1 MTRQNTSR
9 GPATHQTPLAHTHWL
24 QSIIVSLLLA
34 GCSGGGGDGAS
45 DSDGTPVATST
56 SSSASA
62 SASSQVAG
70 CTGSC
75 ANATTLLSIANVQT
89 VIAQAAAEANAQGM
103 QATIAVVDR
112 VGNVLGVFRMA
123 GASPTATISSARI
136 PLVQGGLE
144 NIAVIPDTLAAI
156 AKAITGAYLS
166 TEGNAFTSRSANQ
179 IIQEHFNPGEFNQPA
194 GPLFGVQ
201 FSQLPCSDFAARFGA
216 AGAGINIAPQRSPLG
231 LSADPGGLPL
241 YMDGTP
247 VGGIGVIADGIYGLD
262 LEIGDID
269 TDIDELIAIAGTV
282 GFQPPVDR
290 RGDRITADGKTFRFT
305 DVDEDDLINDPATA
319 PAFATLAGALQTVA
333 GYTLGPV
340 IAGTAF
346 GQPASGIRADT
357 LDYPGLDA
365 FVLVDDTDT
374 ELFRP
379 TAGTDGLLTANEVQ
393 EILGSGLDIAN
404 RARAQ
409 IRRPAGTPARVS
421 IAVVDTNGAI
431 LGVVRT
437 RDAPMFGTDVAVQK
451 ARTAAFFSNANAAA
465 DLISAPD
472 AIYVDA
478 NGAPSGTTVVIGDYV
493 TAVRTFLAQ
502 PTALADGAFAFS
514 DRAGGNMARPYFP
527 DGIVSAPHGPFSKPF
542 SQWSPFADGL
552 QLDLVYNEI
561 LTHVL
566 FVLGAGPDTAMD
578 CANIAPAPGRTPLAN
593 GIQIFPG
600 SVPIYRDNT
609 LIGGI
614 GVSGDGVDQD
624 DLISFLGLHN
634 AGVSLGTVNNAPEPM
649 RASNIVVPSAGVNLR
664 FVQCPQAPFLDS
676 DEQNVCSGK

>member
-1 MTRQNTSR
+1 MN
-9 GPATHQTPLAHTHWL
+9 
-24 QSIIVSLLLA
+24 LLLRNWILLA
-34 GCSGGGGDGAS
+34 LLTGCSGGGGNGAS
-45 DSDGTPVATST
+45 DSTAPTVAGAEGD
-56 SSSASA
+56 SAESIA
-62 SASSQVAG
+62 TG

-75 ANATTLLSIANVQT
+75 ANATTFLSVADVETI
-89 VIAQAAAEANAQGM
+89 IAQAAAEANAQGAL
-103 QATIAVVDR
+103 ATIAVVDR
-112 VGNVLGVFRMA
+112 VGNVLGVFRMT
-123 GASPTATISSARI
+123 GASREVTISSRRT

-144 NIAVIPDTLAAI
+144 NVDVIPDTLAAI
-156 AKAITGAYLS
+156 AKAVTGAYLS
-166 TEGNAFTSRSANQ
+166 TEGNAFTSRTANQ
-179 IIQEHFNPGEFNQPA
+179 IVQEHFNPGEFNQPS

-201 FSQLPCSDFAARFGA
+201 FSQLPCSDFAARFGD

-241 YMDGTP
+241 YIDGTP

-269 TDIDELIAIAGTV
+269 TDIDELIALAGTSN
-282 GFQPPVDR
+282 FDAPVDR

-305 DVDEDDLINDPATA
+305 DSDSDDLASTPASA
-319 PAFATLAGALQTVA
+319 PAFETLSGTLETVP
-333 GYTLGPV
+333 GYTAGP
-340 IAGTAF
+340 IILGTAF

-357 LDYPGLDA
+357 LDFPGLDA

-379 TAGTDGLLTANEVQ
+379 TAGTDGLLTATEVR
-393 EILGSGLDIAN
+393 EILASGLGIAN

-409 IRRPAGTPARVS
+409 IRRPAGTQARVS
-421 IAVVDTNGAI
+421 IVVVDTNGVV

-437 RDAPMFGTDVAVQK
+437 RDAPIFGIDVAVQK

-465 DLISAPD
+465 DLAAAPD
-472 AIYVDA
+472 ATYLTGVRIVM
-478 NGAPSGTTVVIGDYV
+478 GDYV
-493 TAVRTFLAQ
+493 TAVQAFLAQ

-527 DGIVSAPHGPFSKPF
+527 DGIVTALNGPLSKPF
-542 SQWSPFADGL
+542 NAWSPFADGM
-552 QLDLVYNEI
+552 QLDLVFNRLIE
-561 LTHVL
+561 HVL
-566 FVLGAGPDTAMD
+566 FVLGAGPD
-578 CANIAPAPGRTPLAN
+578 APRECTTIPRIPN

-600 SVPIYRDNT
+600 SVPIYRDAT

-634 AGVSLGTVNNAPEPM
+634 AGVTLGTVNNAPPAI
-649 RASNIVVPSAGVNLR
+649 RADNIVVPSAGINLR

-676 DEQNVCSGK
+676 DEQNVCTGK

>member
-1 MTRQNTSR
+1 MN
-9 GPATHQTPLAHTHWL
+9 
-24 QSIIVSLLLA
+24 LLLRNWILLA
-34 GCSGGGGDGAS
+34 LLTGCSGGGGNGAS
-45 DSDGTPVATST
+45 DSTAPTLAGAEGDSAESIAT
-56 SSSASA
+56 
-62 SASSQVAG
+62 G

-75 ANATTLLSIANVQT
+75 ANTTTFLSVADVETI
-89 VIAQAAAEANAQGM
+89 IAQAAAEANAQGAL
-103 QATIAVVDR
+103 ATIAVVDR
-112 VGNVLGVFRMA
+112 VGNVLGVFRMT
-123 GASPTATISSARI
+123 GASREVTISSRRT

-144 NIAVIPDTLAAI
+144 NVDVIPDTLAAI
-156 AKAITGAYLS
+156 AKAVTGAYLS
-166 TEGNAFTSRSANQ
+166 TEGNAFTSRTANQ
-179 IIQEHFNPGEFNQPA
+179 IVQEHFNPGEFNQPS

-201 FSQLPCSDFAARFGA
+201 FSQLPCSDFAARFGD

-241 YMDGTP
+241 YIDGTP

-269 TDIDELIAIAGTV
+269 TDIDELIALAGTSN
-282 GFQPPVDR
+282 FDAPVDR

-305 DVDEDDLINDPATA
+305 DADSDDLASTPASA
-319 PAFATLAGALQTVA
+319 PAFGTLSGTLETVP
-333 GYTLGPV
+333 GYTAGPI

-357 LDYPGLDA
+357 LDFPGLDA

-379 TAGTDGLLTANEVQ
+379 TAGTDGLLTATEVR
-393 EILGSGLDIAN
+393 EILASGLGIAN

-409 IRRPAGTPARVS
+409 IRRPAGTQARVS
-421 IAVVDTNGAI
+421 IVVVDTNGVV
-431 LGVVRT
+431 LGVART
-437 RDAPMFGTDVAVQK
+437 RDAPIFGIDVAVQK

-465 DLISAPD
+465 DLAAAPD
-472 AIYVDA
+472 ATYLTGVRIVM
-478 NGAPSGTTVVIGDYV
+478 GDYV
-493 TAVRTFLAQ
+493 TAVQAFLAQ
-502 PTALADGAFAFS
+502 PTALTDGAFAFS

-527 DGIVSAPHGPFSKPF
+527 DGIVTALNGPLSKPF
-542 SQWSPFADGL
+542 NAWSPFADGM
-552 QLDLVYNEI
+552 QLDLVFNRLIE
-561 LTHVL
+561 HVL
-566 FVLGAGPDTAMD
+566 FVLGAGPD
-578 CANIAPAPGRTPLAN
+578 APRECTTIPRIPN

-600 SVPIYRDNT
+600 SVPIYRDAT

-634 AGVSLGTVNNAPEPM
+634 AGVTLGTVNNAPPAI
-649 RASNIVVPSAGVNLR
+649 RADNIVVPSAGINLR

-676 DEQNVCSGK
+676 DEQNVCAGK